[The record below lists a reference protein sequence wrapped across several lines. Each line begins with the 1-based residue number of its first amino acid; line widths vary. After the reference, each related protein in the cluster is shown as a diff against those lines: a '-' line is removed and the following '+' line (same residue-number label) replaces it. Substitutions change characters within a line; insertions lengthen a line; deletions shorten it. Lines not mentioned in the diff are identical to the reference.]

1 LGNGEVNINSVQE
14 ERCQFGLRVGPLSRG
29 DSAAAIVI
37 TTAGIANEKLGGI
50 PVGWFVAVMRSFTD
64 AAGMRRRDSYR
75 QRERNNVSREREEQ
89 QQSGGQA
96 MHGFRESGTSK
107 FGRA

>member
-1 LGNGEVNINSVQE
+1 LGHGEVNINRAQE

-50 PVGWFVAVMRSFTD
+50 TVGWFVAVVRSFTD
-64 AAGMRRRDSYR
+64 TAGMRRGGRYR
-75 QRERNNVSREREEQ
+75 QRERNEASREGEEQ

-96 MHGFRESGTSK
+96 LHTSFESGTPR
-107 FGRA
+107 F